1 MKSSRF
7 SFERSV
13 ILTRRTA
20 TVTTSAPDTSI
31 AFRVSAKSLYL
42 PVPTQSRDLNSRPA
56 MINRSSYMR
65 ASYFHCIAGG
75 ERSAA
80 DEAQNFHSISFF
92 ETSPLKVLPIK
103 DFKIQL
109 HSDPFHLDLQLA
121 EQIAHR
127 RTRPAI
133 ARLAV
138 DLNLHG
144 ISHDLSS

>member
-31 AFRVSAKSLYL
+31 ALRVSAKSLYL

-56 MINRSSYMR
+56 IINRSSYMR
-65 ASYFHCIAGG
+65 ASCSHGINGG

-80 DEAQNFHSISFF
+80 DEAQDFHSISVV
-92 ETSPLKVLPIK
+92 ETSPLEVLPIQ
-103 DFKIQL
+103 DFQIQL
-109 HSDPFHLDLQLA
+109 DGNPLGLDLQLT
-121 EQIAHR
+121 EQIADR
-127 RTRPAI
+127 RA
-133 ARLAV
+133 
-138 DLNLHG
+138 
-144 ISHDLSS
+144 